1 MSGSSYLFPK
11 TKTVTEIAVYGLKIA
26 PIDISGTPR
35 ANWIYK
41 SETKAVVVSKEFG
54 IEFEVSIIL

>member
-1 MSGSSYLFPK
+1 M
-11 TKTVTEIAVYGLKIA
+11 TEIAVYGLKIA